1 MTRCKTNMPR
11 AQKGETLA
19 EVLVAMLIVA
29 VSALLL
35 AAMTAAAAGINL
47 AAHKQ
52 DAEFYAAMTK
62 VEAMDTDAHVTAPS
76 GTAVVIMDAAGN
88 TLLTDDKVEFFHDGD
103 LTLYRE
109 VRP

>member
-1 MTRCKTNMPR
+1 MTRCKTHTPR

-35 AAMTAAAAGINL
+35 AAMTTAAAGVNL

-52 DAEFYAAMTK
+52 DEAFYASMNKA
-62 VEAMDTDAHVTAPS
+62 EAMDSTVGSTP
-76 GTAVVIMDAAGN
+76 GTAVITDTTAGVVP
-88 TLLTDDKVEFFHDGD
+88 TPAPTSVPVQVYHDGD
-103 LTLYRE
+103 LTLYKE
-109 VRP
+109 AP